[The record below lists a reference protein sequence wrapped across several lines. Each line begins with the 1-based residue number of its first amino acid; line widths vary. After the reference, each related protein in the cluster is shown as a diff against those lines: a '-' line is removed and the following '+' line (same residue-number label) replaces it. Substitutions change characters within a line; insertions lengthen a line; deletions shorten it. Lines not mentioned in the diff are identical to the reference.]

1 MTDAEI
7 IAAYEKRLEQQNG
20 TYFGI
25 SHDVA
30 DELGLPVDY
39 VKGVLRDFLCYRGA
53 G

>member
-7 IAAYEKRLEQQNG
+7 IAAYEKRLEQQS

-30 DELGLPVDY
+30 DDLGLPVDY